1 MSTMQLTFIQEET
14 HANVESKVKSLITTL
29 PYKDPALSVSAYD
42 NVQLYINAQI
52 TKAYLA
58 GMKAAINAKG

>member
-14 HANVESKVKSLITTL
+14 HANVESKVKMLITTL
-29 PYKDPALSVSAYD
+29 QYQDSALSVSAYD